1 MHLCLLS
8 CPSHKSIK
16 SEQNI
21 AFLMFHPNCKIRVG
35 KLIWHLFYS
44 NFCWLKMS
52 RYSLTQT
59 KVDFQLEQISAH
71 QVLPPYP
78 MNPPLTAWSA
88 PISTQHNLS
97 IPLSSPALCFEM
109 RSLLLLLGL
118 VTLALAQRRP
128 RPTCSDGVR

>member
-8 CPSHKSIK
+8 GPSHKSIK

-21 AFLMFHPNCKIRVG
+21 AFLIFHPNCKIRVG

-52 RYSLTQT
+52 RYSPTYS

-78 MNPPLTAWSA
+78 VNPPAHCLLCSYIRPA
-88 PISTQHNLS
+88 Q
-97 IPLSSPALCFEM
+97 PLHSVEFSS
-109 RSLLLLLGL
+109 SLLRDEIPPPPSWPCHPCSCPEKAKANLL
-118 VTLALAQRRP
+118 
-128 RPTCSDGVR
+128 